1 MKKLKFNSERLRQ
14 VLAGRRLPVME
25 VSRAVG
31 ITPRTLGKLILGT
44 TYVKRPSL
52 SILHK
57 LSEAFNVPIEEWLI
71 EEE

>member
-1 MKKLKFNSERLRQ
+1 MKKKFNSKRLRQ
-14 VLAGRRLPVME
+14 VLAGRRLSIME
-25 VSRAVG
+25 MAHAVG

-44 TYVKRPSL
+44 YVRRPGL
-52 SILHK
+52 PTLHK